1 MKIFFLFLISLS
13 LVACQQQPHSQHAV
27 ASAHPIATQAGINI
41 LNQGVNAFDA
51 AVSVSATLAV
61 VEPYSS
67 GMGGGGFWLLQRSSD
82 NKSVMIDGREV
93 APLKAQRDMYLDK
106 QGNVIPKL
114 SIDGPLSAGIP
125 GQPAALVH
133 INKKYGKL
141 PLKAVFAPAVEAARE
156 GFPVTEHYRRM
167 AKFRLDA
174 LRASEDAARIFLQN
188 NEVPQLGYLIKQ
200 PDLAD
205 TLEIM
210 TELGAEGFYK
220 GGLAWG
226 LVEGTRNAG
235 GIWSL
240 TDLENYKVIERQ
252 PLTGQFGEYKVTA
265 VPPASSGGVVILSML
280 NMLEQHNWSKL
291 NHVDQ
296 KHLLIEV
303 MRRAYRDRAVYLG
316 DTDFVQVPIK
326 KLTSKEY
333 AKELGS
339 NIDMN
344 MATASAML
352 PGIDDQPKGNHTTH
366 FSIIDKQGNRV
377 AATLSINYPFGS
389 CFVPPGTG
397 ILLNDEMDDFSSKPG
412 TPNAY
417 GLVGAEAN
425 AIEPGKRMLSSMS
438 PTIIE
443 SEDKLA
449 ILGTP
454 GGSRIITMV
463 LHSILGVS
471 QDESAEAIVKAPRF
485 HHQYL
490 PDEIQYEPNALTTS
504 EIEVLGKRG
513 HTLRELKNSY
523 GNMHVVIV
531 DKKTKRVTA
540 ASDPRGEGAAVVQ

>member
-1 MKIFFLFLISLS
+1 MKIVSLVFICLS
-13 LVACQQQPHSQHAV
+13 LVACQQGPQSQQAV
-27 ASAHPIATQAGINI
+27 ASAHPIATQAGIDI
-41 LNQGVNAFDA
+41 LNNGGNAFDA
-51 AVSVSATLAV
+51 AVAVSATLAV

-67 GMGGGGFWLLQRSSD
+67 GMGGGGFWLLHRSSD
-82 NKSVMIDGREV
+82 NTSVMVDGREV
-93 APLKAQRDMYLDK
+93 APLKAHRDMYLDK

-133 INKKYGKL
+133 INKKYGNL
-141 PLKAVFAPAVEAARE
+141 PLKDVLAPAIKAARQ

-167 AKFRLDA
+167 ARFRLDA
-174 LRASEDAARIFLQN
+174 LRASEEAARIFLHN
-188 NEVPQLGYLIKQ
+188 NEVPQIDHLIKQ

-205 TLEIM
+205 TLEVIA
-210 TELGAEGFYK
+210 ELGADGFYK

-240 TDLENYKVIERQ
+240 SDLENYKVIERQ
-252 PLTGQFGEYKVTA
+252 PLVGQFGKFKVTS

-280 NMLEQHNWSKL
+280 NMLEQHNWSQL
-291 NHVDQ
+291 NNIDQ

-326 KLTSKEY
+326 KLISKEY
-333 AKELGS
+333 AKELGGD
-339 NIDMN
+339 IDMQ

-366 FSIIDKQGNRV
+366 FSIIDRQGNRV

-438 PTIIE
+438 PTMIE

-471 QDESAEAIVKAPRF
+471 KGYTAEDIVKAPRF

-490 PDEIQYEPNALTTS
+490 PDEVQYEPRALFETEIKALTQ
-504 EIEVLGKRG
+504 RG
-513 HTLRELKNSY
+513 HSLRELKHTY
-523 GNMHVVIV
+523 GNMHVVIK
-531 DKKTKRVTA
+531 DNKTNQVTA
-540 ASDPRGEGAAVVQ
+540 ASDPRGEGQSVVQ